1 MLLKTF
7 LEEYNNAP
15 VSLREVA
22 GLAIDVQDDKAL
34 AKAAEKLEDAYYDF
48 EIILEEIGFELG

>member
-7 LEEYNNAP
+7 LEEYNNVP
-15 VSLREVA
+15 YSLREVA

-48 EIILEEIGFELG
+48 ESILEEIGFELG